1 MIYKNI
7 KERHEHKIEI
17 LSNKID
23 ELEKVKKKTFPS
35 ILEVIDLFFEQNKRL
50 N

>member
-1 MIYKNI
+1 LKGQLEEGITKV
-7 KERHEHKIEI
+7 EW
-17 LSNKID
+17 LKID

-35 ILEVIDLFFEQNKRL
+35 ILEVIDLFFEPNKRF